1 MMKHRLKELVT
12 KRDLKIRPLAK
23 EMGEDYTE
31 VSRVINGQRK
41 LTIEWLLKF
50 SKVLNLSPNEIVDI
64 DLGLPSTCDQ
74 ALLGSVIGFV
84 YDACDEVDVT
94 LGPKELASWIS
105 FIYNDTVRHNLS
117 VEQTKELAFSI
128 VRTTQKQKG
137 AA

>member
-1 MMKHRLKELVT
+1 MKHRLKEIVT
-12 KRDLKIRPLAK
+12 TRDLGIRPLAK
-23 EMGEDYTE
+23 QMGEDFSE

-50 SKVLNLSPNEIVDI
+50 SRVLNLSPNEIVDI

-74 ALLGSVIGFV
+74 ALLGSVIGFIFE
-84 YDACDEVDVT
+84 ACEEVGAT

-128 VRTTQKQKG
+128 VRTTQKG

>member
-1 MMKHRLKELVT
+1 MMKHRLKEIIAARSLT
-12 KRDLKIRPLAK
+12 IRPLAK

-50 SKVLNLSPNEIVDI
+50 SKALKLSPNEIVDI

-84 YDACDEVDVT
+84 FNACEEVGAT
-94 LGPKELASWIS
+94 LG
-105 FIYNDTVRHNLS
+105 
-117 VEQTKELAFSI
+117 
-128 VRTTQKQKG
+128 
-137 AA
+137 

>member
-1 MMKHRLKELVT
+1 MMKHRLKEIIAARGLTV
-12 KRDLKIRPLAK
+12 RPLAK
-23 EMGEDYTE
+23 DLGEDYTE

-50 SKVLNLSPNEIVDI
+50 SKALNLSPNEIVDI

-84 YDACDEVDVT
+84 FNACDEVGVT

-105 FIYNDTVRHNLS
+105 FIYNDTVRHDLS

-128 VRTTQKQKG
+128 VKTTQKQKG